1 MNTILLS
8 LLSTILGTG
17 DRGSRV
23 GEDERGGD
31 ERGGDVQPPFD
42 LIFLITL
49 FL

>member
-1 MNTILLS
+1 MNTILLP

-23 GEDERGGD
+23 GEDES
-31 ERGGDVQPPFD
+31 EGDVQPPFD
-42 LIFLITL
+42 LIFLTAL